1 MSEDKIWSGRFQE
14 GTDALM
20 EQFSVSLHF
29 DQKLFDADI
38 AVNKAWARVLVDV
51 GVYTKAEA
59 EQVDA
64 ALDDIQNDFHAGAL
78 DFPDSA
84 EDIHSATERWL
95 TERLG
100 DIGARI
106 HTGRSRND
114 QVTTDFRIYL
124 RKENRALQNAAKA
137 LQQSL
142 LAVARRHTETILP
155 GQTHLRQ
162 AQPLSF
168 AHYVLAFFFQL
179 QRDRD
184 RLQQTFERCNVMPLG
199 SGALAGAAFEI
210 DRQKLAKMLG
220 FDAPMDNSYD
230 ATADRD
236 FVTEFLFACAQIM
249 VHLSR
254 LAEDLIIW
262 SSEGFRFVQIDEKYS
277 TGSSMMPQKR
287 NPDSLELI
295 RGKSARVISSLMTLL
310 TLQKGAPTAYVRDLQ
325 EDKEPAFD
333 AIEQT
338 MQALQIFSGVVRTLQ
353 VDHEQ
358 MLNAIDPAL
367 YATDLADYLVRKG
380 MPFRQAH
387 SVVGSVVAYAEQ
399 HKMALNA
406 VPLEA
411 MQDFSGLFDRTV
423 YDLFHPSASLSKRNI
438 QGGTGKKSVE
448 EQIKKAERLLEE

>member
-184 RLQQTFERCNVMPLG
+184 RLQQTFELSLRL
-199 SGALAGAAFEI
+199 FRI
-210 DRQKLAKMLG
+210 QK
-220 FDAPMDNSYD
+220 
-230 ATADRD
+230 
-236 FVTEFLFACAQIM
+236 
-249 VHLSR
+249 
-254 LAEDLIIW
+254 
-262 SSEGFRFVQIDEKYS
+262 
-277 TGSSMMPQKR
+277 
-287 NPDSLELI
+287 
-295 RGKSARVISSLMTLL
+295 
-310 TLQKGAPTAYVRDLQ
+310 
-325 EDKEPAFD
+325 
-333 AIEQT
+333 
-338 MQALQIFSGVVRTLQ
+338 
-353 VDHEQ
+353 
-358 MLNAIDPAL
+358 
-367 YATDLADYLVRKG
+367 
-380 MPFRQAH
+380 
-387 SVVGSVVAYAEQ
+387 
-399 HKMALNA
+399 
-406 VPLEA
+406 
-411 MQDFSGLFDRTV
+411 
-423 YDLFHPSASLSKRNI
+423 
-438 QGGTGKKSVE
+438 
-448 EQIKKAERLLEE
+448 